1 MKGGPPWGPSR
12 ARYNG
17 QVANLPLE
25 TRLPIAAG
33 EVCLKIDDRHFIDRA
48 GPKLRCASH
57 SNRSEGGELARHPEA
72 HAFEGRAGA
81 IPVIAPLLWRFVC
94 IFAKAFKT

>member
-33 EVCLKIDDRHFIDRA
+33 EVCLKIYDRHFIDRA
-48 GPKLRCASH
+48 GA
-57 SNRSEGGELARHPEA
+57 LARMRF
-72 HAFEGRAGA
+72 AFQSIRGGRTC
-81 IPVIAPLLWRFVC
+81 PAP
-94 IFAKAFKT
+94 